1 MTHVTVPVCRHVDTF
16 WSGIIR
22 VRIPISAV
30 ESLCNL
36 FLLANKAEQE
46 HFKRRMFDNEEIA
59 PGSFQSYALISMC
72 ENQLLALNLKQQFL
86 SSGRGVSARISCG
99 ILHLVGRRWRHRRVG
114 KRRSGKRGI

>member
-16 WSGIIR
+16 WTRVIR
-22 VRIPISAV
+22 VRIPIRAV

-59 PGSFQSYALISMC
+59 PGSFQSYAFTGMC
-72 ENQLLALNLKQQFL
+72 ENELLALNLKQQFL
-86 SSGRGVSARISCG
+86 SSGRGVSARIICG
-99 ILHLVGRRWRHRRVG
+99 ILYFVGRRWRRRSVG
-114 KRRSGKRGI
+114 KSLSGKRGI